1 MLAIAATIVSTAV
14 VQGQPIVPAPN
25 DAGTTVT
32 PSGDRLNITGGQTS
46 RDGAN
51 LFHSFQQFGLSE
63 GQIANFMSTPAIRN
77 ILGRVVGGNPS
88 IINGLIQVTGGN
100 SHLFLINPSGIIFG
114 PNASLN
120 LPAAFTATTATNI
133 GFDSGLFNVAGA
145 NDYSTLIGTP
155 NTFYFNLS
163 QPGSIINAGT
173 LAVMPGQSITLIGG
187 SVVNTGSLNAPQGN
201 IIVAAVPGEN
211 TIRLRQ
217 EGHLLS
223 LEIGVVDGGL
233 LAQNGQLSLPLSL
246 PQLLAGA
253 GENSATGISVNGAGE
268 VVLTAGLRVES
279 GDVAIASST
288 VNSQNATLS
297 AARNLTLVE
306 SQLLTENNLYLL
318 AGDTVRVRD
327 GNNAFRA
334 IAGGNLTIQGNQNID
349 IFALN
354 YPNPAFQSAG
364 DITLLSNG
372 NVSGDAH
379 FAAGGNVS
387 ILTLS
392 GNGGSFLSLYDPII
406 SSEGDVRFGDY
417 TGTSLKVEAKGA
429 IAAGDITIT
438 GPDTT
443 LSGSADPDAAVLSGS
458 AALIL
463 RSGVSTLANAANV
476 PPTTTA
482 GETFFASPG
491 VASGNSIG
499 VGAISTAG
507 GPVILES
514 AGDIAL
520 DAIATSGGNITLKA
534 ASDIAVTGTLQSTG
548 GSIDLTAG
556 NLLTVSGTFTD
567 SNGVNV
573 SISSANGTSGG
584 AITIRHAG
592 GTTTPFIVGDAT
604 TNGTAGAI
612 TSGSET
618 ISPQF
623 AVPVPPSTYTQGN
636 IAIVTSAPSPT
647 PEPTPSPTPEP
658 TPSPTP
664 SPTPEPTPSPTPQA
678 TPEPT
683 PEPTPSPTPSPTPEP
698 TPSPT
703 PQETPEP
710 TPSPTPQPTASPSP
724 APSLIPEPT
733 PSPAPS
739 LIPEPTPSPAPS
751 LIPEPTPSPAPIPQV
766 IPSPILLVPSIAP
779 EMLAPM
785 PLPTPTPTLS
795 PSLDAAFPLPDISIT
810 NAIAQSDNLSIINR
824 IESLFNYRSDW
835 VSEVVQ
841 TASPLNIVSRSDIT
855 RLIDRGDISQALLSM
870 DIFYSEQ
877 VGSYINQQI
886 RRDWQSFTAI
896 QQRIRAIASQTGKKT
911 AILYVLSRPEQLDLI
926 IVPPTGIPIH
936 KSIPAAKRET
946 LMQVVASFRSELLNR
961 IKLNTQSYLPAS
973 QQLYQ
978 WIIAPLE
985 ADLKAQGIDTLVFSM
1000 DAGLRSLPLAALHDG
1015 SQFLVEKY
1023 SIALIPSVNL
1033 TDTNYESVKN
1043 AEVLAMGASQF
1054 TNNQPLPAV
1063 PAELNAI
1070 ASEWKGESFL
1080 NQTFTLNNLQ
1090 SQRNDRPYRIIH
1102 LATHGEFKSG
1112 TPSNSYIQ
1120 LSDTRLTLD
1129 RVRELGWN
1137 QSPKVE
1143 LLVLS
1148 ACKTAVG
1155 DEGVELG
1162 FAGLAVQAGVKSVLA
1177 SLWYVSDEGTLGL
1190 MAEFYHELKVAP
1202 IKAEALRQAQ
1212 IAMLKGQVRIE
1223 NGRLILSNVNKEL
1236 ELPPELAKLGNGNLS
1251 HPYYWSGF
1259 TMIGSPW

>member
-1 MLAIAATIVSTAV
+1 MLAIAATILSTAV
-14 VQGQPIVPAPN
+14 GQGQPIVPAP
-25 DAGTTVT
+25 DGTGTTVT
-32 PSGDRLNITGGQTS
+32 PDNGERLNITGGQTS

-51 LFHSFQQFGLSE
+51 LFHSFQEFGLTE
-63 GQIANFMSTPAIRN
+63 GQIANFISNPAIRN

-88 IINGLIQVTGGN
+88 IINGLIQVSGGN
-100 SHLFLINPSGIIFG
+100 SNLFLINPSGIIFG
-114 PNASLN
+114 SNASLN

-133 GFDSGLFNVAGA
+133 GFDSGLFNGAGA
-145 NDYSTLIGTP
+145 NDYSSLIGTP

-163 QPGSIINAGT
+163 QPGSILNAGN
-173 LAVMPGQSITLIGG
+173 LGVLPEQSISLIGG
-187 SVVNTGSLNAPQGN
+187 TVVNTGSLNAPQGN

-211 TIRLRQ
+211 AVRISQ

-223 LEIGVVDGGL
+223 LEIGAVDGGL
-233 LAQNGQLSLPLSL
+233 LAENGQLSLPLSI

-253 GENSATGISVNGAGE
+253 GRNSATGISVNGAGE

-306 SQLLTENNLYLL
+306 SQLFTENNLYLL

-327 GNNAFRA
+327 GSYPFRA

-443 LSGSADPDAAVLSGS
+443 LSGSADPDGAVLSGS

-463 RSGVSTLANAANV
+463 RSGVSTLANPANL
-476 PPTTTA
+476 PPNVTA
-482 GETFFASPG
+482 GETFFASQG

-514 AGDIAL
+514 GGDIGL

-567 SNGVNV
+567 SNNVNA

-584 AITIRHAG
+584 AIAIRHAG

-618 ISPQF
+618 ISPLF
-623 AVPVPPSTYTQGN
+623 AVAVPPSSYTQGN
-636 IAIVTSAPSPT
+636 IAIVTSAPSLTPEPTPSPT

-664 SPTPEPTPSPTPQA
+664 E
-678 TPEPT
+678 
-683 PEPTPSPTPSPTPEP
+683 PTPSPTPEP

-703 PQETPEP
+703 PEPTPEPTPSSTPEPTPEPTPSPTPEP

-751 LIPEPTPSPAPIPQV
+751 LIPEPTPSPAPSLIPEPT
-766 IPSPILLVPSIAP
+766 PSPAPSLIP
-779 EMLAPM
+779 E
-785 PLPTPTPTLS
+785 PTPS
-795 PSLDAAFPLPDISIT
+795 P
-810 NAIAQSDNLSIINR
+810 
-824 IESLFNYRSDW
+824 
-835 VSEVVQ
+835 
-841 TASPLNIVSRSDIT
+841 
-855 RLIDRGDISQALLSM
+855 
-870 DIFYSEQ
+870 
-877 VGSYINQQI
+877 
-886 RRDWQSFTAI
+886 
-896 QQRIRAIASQTGKKT
+896 
-911 AILYVLSRPEQLDLI
+911 
-926 IVPPTGIPIH
+926 
-936 KSIPAAKRET
+936 
-946 LMQVVASFRSELLNR
+946 
-961 IKLNTQSYLPAS
+961 
-973 QQLYQ
+973 
-978 WIIAPLE
+978 AP
-985 ADLKAQGIDTLVFSM
+985 
-1000 DAGLRSLPLAALHDG
+1000 
-1015 SQFLVEKY
+1015 
-1023 SIALIPSVNL
+1023 
-1033 TDTNYESVKN
+1033 
-1043 AEVLAMGASQF
+1043 
-1054 TNNQPLPAV
+1054 
-1063 PAELNAI
+1063 
-1070 ASEWKGESFL
+1070 
-1080 NQTFTLNNLQ
+1080 
-1090 SQRNDRPYRIIH
+1090 
-1102 LATHGEFKSG
+1102 
-1112 TPSNSYIQ
+1112 
-1120 LSDTRLTLD
+1120 
-1129 RVRELGWN
+1129 
-1137 QSPKVE
+1137 
-1143 LLVLS
+1143 
-1148 ACKTAVG
+1148 
-1155 DEGVELG
+1155 
-1162 FAGLAVQAGVKSVLA
+1162 
-1177 SLWYVSDEGTLGL
+1177 
-1190 MAEFYHELKVAP
+1190 
-1202 IKAEALRQAQ
+1202 
-1212 IAMLKGQVRIE
+1212 
-1223 NGRLILSNVNKEL
+1223 
-1236 ELPPELAKLGNGNLS
+1236 
-1251 HPYYWSGF
+1251 
-1259 TMIGSPW
+1259 